1 MLPNVWLR
9 TPPSFLFPFLEGS
22 AKRSQLPV
30 SGTKSQFY
38 SPRVLQSYR
47 VLYRPVVGIGICIR
61 IRAPFVATTV
71 ERTLEIELLLLHD
84 IGIKKCK
91 TYNIIIHLFY
101 HVNNYFPFLKSCTT
115 LSYCTCHVLT
125 L

>member
-71 ERTLEIELLLLHD
+71 ERTLEIVLLTGAEVERVALYRVGEWFSGWFSGWLQWV
-84 IGIKKCK
+84 GGSVVGWLYR
-91 TYNIIIHLFY
+91 TGL
-101 HVNNYFPFLKSCTT
+101 V
-115 LSYCTCHVLT
+115 VL
-125 L
+125 